1 MEFEITGEMKRS
13 ERERECVFLGFLFFF
28 LKGEREEEGT
38 VGLVGFGMNFWKTK
52 SKIDWILKKIKKSKI
67 DICL

>member
-13 ERERECVFLGFLFFF
+13 ERERVCVSGVFVFF

-67 DICL
+67 DISL